1 MMNNK
6 LDQQGVFITAEI
18 HIKNEVSLAQGM
30 AAIHQFCADM
40 NSEPGCSLA
49 MALQS
54 KTNPK
59 QFVFWERY
67 DDQAAFDAHFAAPH
81 TQAFIKAGLTELKQ
95 AFDYQRLATEE

>member
-1 MMNNK
+1 MDYK
-6 LDQQGVFITAEI
+6 LDQAGIFITAEI
-18 HIKNEVSLAQGM
+18 HIKDNVPLVQGL
-30 AAIHQFCADM
+30 AAIRQFCADM

-49 MALQS
+49 MATQH
-54 KTNPK
+54 KTHPK

-95 AFDYQRLATEE
+95 AFDYQHLATEE

>member
-1 MMNNK
+1 MENK

-18 HIKNEVSLAQGM
+18 HINDEVSLAQGL
-30 AAIHQFCADM
+30 AAIKQFCVDM

-49 MALQS
+49 MALQH
-54 KTNPK
+54 KTHLK

-81 TQAFIKAGLTELKQ
+81 TQAFINAGLTELKQ
-95 AFDYQRLATEE
+95 AFDYQRLMSEE

>member
-1 MMNNK
+1 MNNK

-18 HIKNEVSLAQGM
+18 HINDHMPLAQGI
-30 AAIHQFCADM
+30 AAIRQFCTDM

-49 MALQS
+49 MALQN

-67 DDQAAFDAHFAAPH
+67 DDQAAFDAHFAAAH
-81 TQAFIKAGLTELKQ
+81 TQAFIKSALTDLKQ
-95 AFDYQRLATEE
+95 AFDYQRLTTEE